1 MGSEAST
8 QNSKRPVRDGK
19 LVDSTG
25 TIDISIWSDHI
36 SLIKEGDFFEIS
48 NCTVKYYYGLKIST
62 TTETIIKPAE
72 KQNMLSSLKSAAQ
85 KYKMSSL
92 TLKQCVTPK
101 DVRAKSQET
110 QNLKLWFVAQPA
122 TEQCSLKTVTL
133 T

>member
-85 KYKMSSL
+85 KYKMSSSL
-92 TLKQCVTPK
+92 MQCATPK
-101 DVRAKSQET
+101 DVRANSQET